1 MAGRGSSEPPEPAT
15 VLAVVWLLVSVSLP
29 CGTMNWSVVYD
40 CGISVSYSL
49 AYLISLTD
57 AVFGAEL
64 KQLCD
69 KEKVKVPIFVT
80 RSIEAI
86 EKRGI
91 Y

>member
-1 MAGRGSSEPPEPAT
+1 M
-15 VLAVVWLLVSVSLP
+15 
-29 CGTMNWSVVYD
+29 YF
-40 CGISVSYSL
+40 ISV
-49 AYLISLTD
+49 AD

-86 EKRGI
+86 EKRGMYI
-91 Y
+91 D